1 LAAPLQD
8 AAEAAAWLRGI
19 ALFCGAMVLFTLLD
33 SAAKYS
39 SAYLPALEIAWIRF
53 IVHGLVVFLIFRP
66 WRDWRPYRTRR
77 PVAQVIRAVFLFM
90 STIFNFLALRTLR
103 LDQTTTIMFSAAF
116 VITAL
121 SGPILGEW
129 VGPRRWVAIVVGF
142 IGVLI
147 VIRPGT
153 SAFEPAM
160 LYSVVAML
168 SYAGYLLYTRH
179 LTGTDSVQGMVLVSG
194 VIPSV
199 LLAPV
204 ALPVLERPPTL
215 AVAAALVVTG
225 VAGAIGHWLLIHAQ
239 RLTPTPVLSPFIYTQ
254 LIWMTAAGYLF
265 FDQLPDRLTLVGAT
279 VIVGS
284 ALYILYR
291 QRVHGDR

>member
-1 LAAPLQD
+1 MAVPPQD
-8 AAEAAAWLRGI
+8 AAEDAAWLRGI

-33 SAAKYS
+33 SAAKYA
-39 SAYLPALEIAWIRF
+39 SAYLPALEIAWVRF
-53 IVHGLVVFLIFRP
+53 MVHGLVAFLILQP

-77 PVAQVIRAVFLFM
+77 PIAQVIRAVFLFM

-103 LDQTTTIMFSAAF
+103 LDQTTTIMFAAAF

-129 VGPRRWVAIVVGF
+129 VGPRRWAAIVVGF

-153 SAFEPAM
+153 SAFQPAM

-179 LTGTDSVQGMVLVSG
+179 LTGTDSVRGMILVAG
-194 VIPSV
+194 VIPSA

-204 ALPVLERPPTL
+204 ALPVLQWPPTL
-215 AVAAALVVTG
+215 LVAGALVMTG
-225 VAGAIGHWLLIHAQ
+225 LCGAIGHWLLIHAQ
-239 RLTPTPVLSPFIYTQ
+239 RLAPTPVLSPFLYTQ
-254 LIWMTAAGYLF
+254 LIWMTVAGYLF
-265 FDQLPDRLTLVGAT
+265 FDQLPDNLTLVGAA

-291 QRVHGDR
+291 QQVHGDR

>member
-1 LAAPLQD
+1 MPVPPQD

-33 SAAKYS
+33 SAAKYA
-39 SAYLPALEIAWIRF
+39 SAYLPALEIAWFRF
-53 IVHGLVVFLIFRP
+53 IVHGLVAFLILRP

-77 PVAQVIRAVFLFM
+77 PIAQVIRAVFLFM

-103 LDQTTTIMFSAAF
+103 LDQTTTIMFAAAF

-121 SGPILGEW
+121 SGPLLGEW
-129 VGPRRWVAIVVGF
+129 VGPRRWAAIVVGF
-142 IGVLI
+142 LGVLV

-153 SAFEPAM
+153 SAFQPAM

-179 LTGTDSVQGMVLVSG
+179 LTGTDSVRGMILVAG

-204 ALPVLERPPTL
+204 ALPVLQWPPTL
-215 AVAAALVVTG
+215 L
-225 VAGAIGHWLLIHAQ
+225 VAGALVMTGLCGALGHWLLIHAQ
-239 RLTPTPVLSPFIYTQ
+239 RLAPTPVLSPFLYTQ
-254 LIWMTAAGYLF
+254 LIWMTVAGYLF
-265 FDQLPDRLTLVGAT
+265 FDQLPDNLTLVGAA
-279 VIVGS
+279 VIVAS

-291 QRVHGDR
+291 QQVHGDR